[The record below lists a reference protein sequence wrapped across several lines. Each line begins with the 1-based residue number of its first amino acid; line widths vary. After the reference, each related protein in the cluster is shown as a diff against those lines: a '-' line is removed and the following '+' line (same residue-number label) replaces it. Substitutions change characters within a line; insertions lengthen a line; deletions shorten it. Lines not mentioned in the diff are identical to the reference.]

1 MLRVSPEQY
10 SLLKRNAEGK
20 PVLRAPGTKRVRVK
34 KRAEDL
40 PENQLEKLVTD
51 YLRHHGWIC
60 TKQHAGFFKRFVGGK
75 MTGFTIG
82 EKGQADWRAERPVI
96 PPGSR
101 LSKTS
106 CFRVELF
113 YFETKA
119 PAKSQRPISNSGWT
133 GASSPALLPVGLVLS
148 IHLCNG
154 TGNGTE
160 CAAETLRPSGSP
172 LKCRAASFVKEST
185 PVER

>member
-1 MLRVSPEQY
+1 MQRVSPEQY
-10 SLLKRNAEGK
+10 SLLRRNAEGK
-20 PVLRAPGTKRVRVK
+20 PVLRVPGTKRARVK
-34 KRAEDL
+34 KRTEDL

-51 YLRHHGWIC
+51 YLRHHGWTC
-60 TKQHAGFFKRFVGGK
+60 TKQHAGFFKKFVGGK

-119 PAKSQRPISNSGWT
+119 PGKKPEAHQQLWLDRRQLTGITTGWF
-133 GASSPALLPVGLVLS
+133 SSFD
-148 IHLCNG
+148 
-154 TGNGTE
+154 
-160 CAAETLRPSGSP
+160 
-172 LKCRAASFVKEST
+172 SFVQWYRQRYGVRGGDPPPIRESA
-185 PVER
+185 

>member
-20 PVLRAPGTKRVRVK
+20 PVLRVPGTKRARVK

-82 EKGQADWRAERPVI
+82 EKGRP
-96 PPGSR
+96 
-101 LSKTS
+101 
-106 CFRVELF
+106 
-113 YFETKA
+113 
-119 PAKSQRPISNSGWT
+119 T
-133 GASSPALLPVGLVLS
+133 GGRRGL
-148 IHLCNG
+148 
-154 TGNGTE
+154 
-160 CAAETLRPSGSP
+160 
-172 LKCRAASFVKEST
+172 
-185 PVER
+185 